1 VVRHYTNVDNG
12 NFWDTQPPIGV
23 TSDTFDFQVVGDM
36 TTIIDV
42 KKSDDVIT
50 KSSVQL
56 YSKWRAD
63 NSRGFDVI
71 SPSGVQVAFDHGLS
85 LYARSSEE
93 HSGFITYV
101 DRITGNWFYHALNKG
116 QSEGYAMP
124 IEFAKGWFD
133 ATGGQVTVPE
143 TQPAKPVVV
152 DTPKVEQPA
161 AAPPAPAVIEP
172 EPVPAP
178 TPAPI
183 ETKPEPAPEVKRDE
197 DTIPEWIRKFCKD
210 VLVPRTTETLV
221 KAIGAKTGH
230 YKAVLAPTSQL
241 WDLGSEPLKYVFIG
255 GKYGGNNIQK
265 QKVRDSIVEWTW
277 YANIKFQEAGKGE
290 TAPIKIYFD
299 PNDGSWS
306 VVGNDAW
313 KEDADS
319 ATMNLGWVDG
329 HSSRLTREER
339 AVILHEFGHA
349 LGLLHEHQSPA
360 HGGRTVKD
368 PQAAIDFYMK
378 DQGWSEEMVM
388 DQVIRPYNLNDV
400 SNFSQVDPTSIM
412 HYYQPAIVTGGDPIE
427 YNYVLS
433 DLDKAYMTINYPRSV
448 DEEKA
453 HSRNSSVTLESALQ
467 SVGLTDDD
475 PKTANKIL
483 AVRNEAGKDDIDVGQ
498 IRRLFTAWA
507 KAKHT
512 VTDEKLEPETR
523 QNLRGIIEH
532 SHGIKPKGDV
542 SIETSEPDPYPC
554 QYTRNG
560 DTPALASDPKKAR
573 AVVDTNIFTEQP
585 KFVRKDLD
593 SACINF
599 TWTIVSDPTVSNG
612 KTNRV
617 ASEWDRA
624 LVQEAIDLWI
634 SFTSVDFTWVEPLK
648 AATADLVI
656 VFQDINP
663 ADGTVYDA
671 DNSVNRSA
679 FRPVR
684 INAEDI
690 KKSQA
695 MLQARKLAKW
705 KPFPTEAETDS
716 AYHISIRPAV
726 PHDLVYRGIVTEK
739 TAKNPATVAKK
750 WPPIIRSNRTIVH
763 ELGHF
768 FGLDHENIGMWC
780 HFWENDLGK
789 QALLDAAKETNINA
803 LTFDNASVMDSLRG

>member
-1 VVRHYTNVDNG
+1 
-12 NFWDTQPPIGV
+12 
-23 TSDTFDFQVVGDM
+23 
-36 TTIIDV
+36 
-42 KKSDDVIT
+42 
-50 KSSVQL
+50 
-56 YSKWRAD
+56 
-63 NSRGFDVI
+63 
-71 SPSGVQVAFDHGLS
+71 
-85 LYARSSEE
+85 
-93 HSGFITYV
+93 
-101 DRITGNWFYHALNKG
+101 
-116 QSEGYAMP
+116 
-124 IEFAKGWFD
+124 
-133 ATGGQVTVPE
+133 
-143 TQPAKPVVV
+143 
-152 DTPKVEQPA
+152 
-161 AAPPAPAVIEP
+161 
-172 EPVPAP
+172 
-178 TPAPI
+178 
-183 ETKPEPAPEVKRDE
+183 
-197 DTIPEWIRKFCKD
+197 
-210 VLVPRTTETLV
+210 
-221 KAIGAKTGH
+221 
-230 YKAVLAPTSQL
+230 
-241 WDLGSEPLKYVFIG
+241 
-255 GKYGGNNIQK
+255 
-265 QKVRDSIVEWTW
+265 
-277 YANIKFQEAGKGE
+277 
-290 TAPIKIYFD
+290 
-299 PNDGSWS
+299 
-306 VVGNDAW
+306 
-313 KEDADS
+313 
-319 ATMNLGWVDG
+319 MNLGWVDG

-467 SVGLTDDD
+467 SVGLTDDV

-523 QNLRGIIEH
+523 QYLRGIIEH

-554 QYTRNG
+554 HYTRNG

-624 LVQEAIDLWI
+624 LVQEAVDLWI
-634 SFTSVDFTWVEPLK
+634 SVTSVDFTWVEPSK

-684 INAEDI
+684 WNAEHI
-690 KKSQA
+690 KKSQT

-716 AYHISIRPAV
+716 AYYLSIQPAV

-803 LTFDNASVMDSLRG
+803 LTFDNASVMDSLRR